1 MMKPLQE
8 RLNDRLEPAQSRIW
22 QNGQRPIGFILPE
35 PGLEHD
41 LEIDELVVLARQL
54 QAAPQL
60 QVDPDFAWQL
70 ERRMLRRHAELQ
82 LKQSEKKRS
91 FFSLLRAHPAF
102 GTILGLCMLVL
113 LLSTSILALAA
124 QISNPNNPLYAVK
137 RWEQQFQI
145 SLVSNAGDQAALDL
159 QFARDRLNTIPYLTD
174 PAHATAYRQALTD
187 LDQQLSTAAS
197 AINALPAGSQR
208 NQLTYELASLKLDA
222 IHTLR
227 SLLSQLAFPARLAT
241 TDELALL
248 GASVPRL
255 VNGTLTLPAHSSGR
269 ATINLSGSGIQAGA
283 QLLIDGKP
291 TGVTGALQNNQITFV
306 LNWNGH
312 QHPHS
317 LGILNPDGTVA
328 QTTTISVKTTNENG
342 GSTKNGNGG
351 GKNGNGGNG
360 DGSGN
365 KPVTTPTP
373 HKPPVTPTP
382 HH

>member
-35 PGLEHD
+35 PELEHD
-41 LEIDELVVLARQL
+41 PEIDELVVLARQL

-70 ERRMLRRHAELQ
+70 ERRMLRRHAELR
-82 LKQSEKKRS
+82 LRQSEKKRS

-113 LLSTSILALAA
+113 LLSTSVLALAA
-124 QISNPNNPLYAVK
+124 QTSNPNNPLYAVK

-145 SLVSNAGDQAALDL
+145 SLVGNAGDQAALDL
-159 QFARDRLNTIPYLTD
+159 QFARDRLNAIPFLTD
-174 PAHATAYRQALTD
+174 PAHATAYRQALID

-208 NQLTYELASLKLDA
+208 NQLTHELASLKLDT

-227 SLLSQLAFPARLAT
+227 GLLSQLAFPARLAT
-241 TDELALL
+241 TDELARL
-248 GASVPRL
+248 GESVPRL
-255 VNGTLTLPAHSSGR
+255 VNGTLTLPAHPNGH
-269 ATINLSGSGIQAGA
+269 ATINLLGSDIQPGA

-291 TGVTGALQNNQITFV
+291 TGVTGSLQNNQITFV
-306 LNWNGH
+306 LNWNGY

-328 QTTTISVKTTNENG
+328 QTTTISVKTTSENG
-342 GSTKNGNGG
+342 GSTNNGD
-351 GKNGNGGNG
+351 GKNHNGGNG
-360 DGSGN
+360 SGSGN
-365 KPVTTPTP
+365 KPSVTPTP
-373 HKPPVTPTP
+373 HKPSVTPTP

>member
-8 RLNDRLEPAQSRIW
+8 RLNDRLESVQSRIW
-22 QNGQRPIGFILPE
+22 QNGQQAIGFILPE
-35 PGLEHD
+35 PELERD
-41 LEIDELVVLARQL
+41 PEIDELFVLAQQL

-60 QVDPDFAWQL
+60 KVDPDFAWQL
-70 ERRMLRRHAELQ
+70 ERRMLRRHAELRI
-82 LKQSEKKRS
+82 KQSEKKRS
-91 FFSLLRAHPAF
+91 FFSLLRAHPAY
-102 GTILGLCMLVL
+102 GTILGLCLLVL

-124 QISNPNNPLYAVK
+124 QTSNPDNPLYAVK

-145 SLVSNAGDQAALDL
+145 SLASNTGDQAALDL

-197 AINALPAGSQR
+197 AINALPAGSQS
-208 NQLTYELASLKLDA
+208 NQLTHELASLKLDA

-241 TDELALL
+241 TDELARL
-248 GASVPRL
+248 GESVPRL
-255 VNGTLTLPAHSSGR
+255 VNGTLTLPAHPNES
-269 ATINLSGSGIQAGA
+269 ATINLSGSDIQPGA

-306 LNWNGH
+306 LNWNGY

-328 QTTTISVKTTNENG
+328 QTTTISVKTTSENG
-342 GSTKNGNGG
+342 GSTKNGNGD
-351 GKNGNGGNG
+351 GKNGNGG
-360 DGSGN
+360 SGN
-365 KPVTTPTP
+365 KPTTTPTP
-373 HKPPVTPTP
+373 HKPSVTPTP

>member
-8 RLNDRLEPAQSRIW
+8 RLNDRLESVQSRIW
-22 QNGQRPIGFILPE
+22 QNGQQAIGFILPE
-35 PGLEHD
+35 PELERD
-41 LEIDELVVLARQL
+41 PEIDELLVLAQQL

-70 ERRMLRRHAELQ
+70 ERRMLRRHAELRI
-82 LKQSEKKRS
+82 KQSEKKRS
-91 FFSLLRAHPAF
+91 FFSLLHVHPAF
-102 GTILGLCMLVL
+102 GTILGLCLLVL

-124 QISNPNNPLYAVK
+124 QTSNPDNPLYAVK

-145 SLVSNAGDQAALDL
+145 SLASNAGDQAALDL

-197 AINALPAGSQR
+197 AINALPAGSQS
-208 NQLTYELASLKLDA
+208 NQLTHELASLKLDA

-227 SLLSQLAFPARLAT
+227 SLLSQLTFPARLAT
-241 TDELALL
+241 TDELARL
-248 GASVPRL
+248 GESVPRL
-255 VNGTLTLPAHSSGR
+255 VNGTLTLPAHPNES
-269 ATINLSGSGIQAGA
+269 ATINLSGSDIQPGA

-306 LNWNGH
+306 LNWNGY

-328 QTTTISVKTTNENG
+328 QTTTISVKTTSENG
-342 GSTKNGNGG
+342 GSTKNGNGD
-351 GKNGNGGNG
+351 GKNGNGG
-360 DGSGN
+360 SGN
-365 KPVTTPTP
+365 KPTTTPTP
-373 HKPPVTPTP
+373 HKPSVTPTP

>member
-8 RLNDRLEPAQSRIW
+8 RLNDRLESVQSRIW
-22 QNGQRPIGFILPE
+22 QNGQQAIGFILPE
-35 PGLEHD
+35 PELERD
-41 LEIDELVVLARQL
+41 PEIDELFVLAQQL

-60 QVDPDFAWQL
+60 KVDPDFAWQL
-70 ERRMLRRHAELQ
+70 ERRMLRRHAELRI
-82 LKQSEKKRS
+82 KQSEKKRS
-91 FFSLLRAHPAF
+91 FFSLLHVHPAF
-102 GTILGLCMLVL
+102 GTILGLCLLVL

-124 QISNPNNPLYAVK
+124 QTSNPDNPLYAVK

-145 SLVSNAGDQAALDL
+145 SLASNAGDQAALDL

-197 AINALPAGSQR
+197 AINALPAGSQS
-208 NQLTYELASLKLDA
+208 NQLTHELASLKLDA

-241 TDELALL
+241 TDELARL
-248 GASVPRL
+248 GESVPRL
-255 VNGTLTLPAHSSGR
+255 VNGTLTLPAHPNES
-269 ATINLSGSGIQAGA
+269 ATINLSGSDIQPGA

-306 LNWNGH
+306 LNWNGY

-328 QTTTISVKTTNENG
+328 QTTTISVKTTSENG
-342 GSTKNGNGG
+342 GSTKNGNGD
-351 GKNGNGGNG
+351 GKNGNGG
-360 DGSGN
+360 SGN
-365 KPVTTPTP
+365 KPTTTPTP
-373 HKPPVTPTP
+373 HKPSVTPTP